1 MFMGKVNRTL
11 HTPNRAMMKFCPF
24 LPKVTVHSLQ
34 PRSVVSRTMWDLCI
48 YNNEKHMHVV
58 SSRDYEVIYR
68 VTIFS
73 NKEVGSIFH

>member
-34 PRSVVSRTMWDLCI
+34 PRSVVSRTMWDLCTI
-48 YNNEKHMHVV
+48 MMYVV